1 MTNTIIKRFL
11 LSLFLSFSCVV
22 SAAESDDGWVTMF
35 NGKNLD
41 GWKISENPQSWKVEN
56 GAIIA
61 NGPRSHLFYVGDS
74 RPFTNF
80 IFRAQVMTREN
91 SNGGIYFHTRFQETG
106 WPKYG
111 FEAQINNTFRKD
123 HRKTASL
130 YQVRD
135 ITDAPAKDNEWFDY
149 EITVQG
155 KRIVIK
161 INDRVLVDYTEPE
174 GAKPG
179 SDFTR
184 VIDQGTFALQAHDAG
199 STVLHRNLRVK
210 RLP

>member
-1 MTNTIIKRFL
+1 MKTLAIRCF
-11 LSLFLSFSCVV
+11 LSLILILPGAL
-22 SAAESDDGWVTMF
+22 SAADAQDGWISMF
-35 NGKNLD
+35 NGNNLD

-61 NGPRSHLFYVGDS
+61 NGRRSHLFYVGDS

-91 SNGGIYFHTRFQETG
+91 SNGGIYFHTKFQEKG

-161 INDRVLVDYTEPE
+161 IDGRVLVDYTEPDD
-174 GAKPG
+174 AKPG
-179 SDFTR
+179 NDFTR
-184 VIDQGTFALQAHDAG
+184 VLDHGTFALQAHDAG
-199 STVLHRNLRVK
+199 STVLHRNLQVK